1 MIYCGHTNLVD
12 LQAPSDQDG
21 ELRDSGSEIEIF
33 FGHKIASSKAMSH
46 SSAAIGEPT
55 ALLR

>member
-1 MIYCGHTNLVD
+1 MIYRGHSNLMN
-12 LQAPSDQDG
+12 LQSPSDQDG

-33 FGHKIASSKAMSH
+33 FGHKIASSKAMSY